1 MRIKKR
7 IITLKVHPDKVYVP
21 PLTRTHHFDDVSLM
35 AGSIGGKTEEGTK
48 PSEGDGG
55 FTPPGGRGSAKQG
68 MFWDDESPVPE
79 E

>member
-21 PLTRTHHFDDVSLM
+21 PLTRTHHLDDVSLM
-35 AGSIGGKTEEGTK
+35 AGTIGGLGGGTGQGQ
-48 PSEGDGG
+48 GDGG